1 MSAARE
7 LLANYQHVI
16 SELRL
21 ITGSRGVFDVRI
33 DGELVFSKHETGR
46 HAKPGELVGIL
57 RERLGPD
64 VPVYGEE

>member
-1 MSAARE
+1 VRAAKE
-7 LLANYQHVI
+7 LLENYQHVI

-21 ITGSRGVFDVRI
+21 ITGSHGVFDVRI
-33 DGELVFSKHETGR
+33 DGELMFSKHEKGR
-46 HAKPGELVGIL
+46 HASPGELLGIL